1 MKTQRTVTFGS
12 RSYTIARL
20 TDEQG
25 HAIFGPELKI
35 FSWASQ
41 LVLSCLNN
49 VDGGS
54 HTLSE
59 LGLTGNE
66 WAELVPACLELNGLR
81 KKKTDESNQQDSAA
95 VPNPRLFVMGERIF
109 YLRRLSPIECERLQ
123 VVVMVIGQ
131 TPKTHLSAEHSF
143 ELADIFAGAAGMT
156 RTELFQSVKDVNTW
170 ELLDAL
176 RQVSRFP
183 TLSDGITYF
192 GIGVSSA

>member
-1 MKTQRTVTFGS
+1 MKTRRTVTFGS

-25 HAIFGPELKI
+25 HAIFGPDFKF

-41 LVLSCLNN
+41 LVLACLNN

-54 HTLSE
+54 RTLSE
-59 LGLTGNE
+59 LVFTGNE
-66 WAELVPACLELNGLR
+66 WDEFISACLELNGLR
-81 KKKTDESNQQDSAA
+81 KKKTNESSQQDSAA
-95 VPNPRLFVMGERIF
+95 VPNPRLFGMGGRVF
-109 YLRRLSPIECERLQ
+109 YLRRLSAIECERLQ

-131 TPKTHLSAEHSF
+131 TPKTHLSAEHAF

-156 RTELFQSVKDVNTW
+156 RTELFRSVKDVDTW
-170 ELLDAL
+170 GLLDAL

-183 TLSDGITYF
+183 TSDGITYF